1 MRRAF
6 ALALAAFA
14 AVLGSGSRIDAAPI
28 TFNYGTVVTGGTPSG
43 PAPWLTATV
52 TDVVGG
58 VNIKLTAAG
67 TLGVGEF
74 VSKVYFNIFG
84 FSPTGLNSIFNSGPM
99 GTPSFSA
106 LPPNAPGPAGGNE
119 FTLIVGF
126 PTPNSPPG
134 NRFEAGEVAD
144 LTLLG
149 VTTADFL
156 ANSKGFTTVAHFQGL
171 LGPGDDSGW
180 VGNGGPGPGTGGE
193 VPEPTTLAVC
203 GVLAALGVVG
213 YRRRRAAV
221 AA

>member
-1 MRRAF
+1 M
-6 ALALAAFA
+6 
-14 AVLGSGSRIDAAPI
+14 AVLLCHGSRGSAAAI
-28 TFNYGTVVTGGTPSG
+28 TYNYGLVVTGATPSG

-52 TDVVGG
+52 TDVLGG
-58 VNIKLTAAG
+58 VSIKLTAAN

-74 VSKVYFNIFG
+74 ISKVYFNIFG
-84 FSPTGLNSIFNSGPM
+84 FTPTGANSFFNSGPM
-99 GTPSFSA
+99 GAPSFSA
-106 LPPNAPGPAGGNE
+106 PPPNAPGPAGGNE

-134 NRFEAGEVAD
+134 NRFAAGEVAD

-171 LGPGDDSGW
+171 PNNDSGW
-180 VGNGGPGPGTGGE
+180 VVNGGPGPGGGGGNE

-203 GVLAALGVVG
+203 GVLAALGVAG
-213 YRRRRAAV
+213 YRCRRAV
-221 AA
+221 AAA